1 MFFFFYFPAK
11 QLNVSSLP
19 IILKKVKIKRC
30 KPQPPVKRIADPLAP
45 VVVGDGKKTTVVRP
59 DPSKIVTPDK
69 SKIAKDNI
77 VKQLSNGH
85 ALVLL
90 KRARVKGF
98 CVSCIRSIQ
107 DPEYKKRLNKIITY
121 CSTCPGGQ
129 WTCESC
135 FDAQHCVQK

>member
-1 MFFFFYFPAK
+1 MT
-11 QLNVSSLP
+11 SLP

-30 KPQPPVKRIADPLAP
+30 KPPVPVKPHQDPLGAAAI
-45 VVVGDGKKTTVVRP
+45 GEKTTVVDP
-59 DPSKIVTPDK
+59 DPDRIVTPDN

-107 DPEYKKRLNKIITY
+107 DPEYKKRLDKIITY
-121 CSTCPGGQ
+121 CASCPGGQ

-135 FDAQHCVQK
+135 FDAQHCVAK